1 MTTRTGLAFALLL
14 FVGGSAI
21 AADAAQD
28 VIEPDRPDL
37 TTGSHLVAPGI
48 VQFEVGFLYT
58 RPFEGRRVSGSP
70 ITLRIGLRDWLEAR
84 AGFDG
89 LLVAADAGGRTTG
102 IGNVQLGAKIRIWP
116 DSQGQGRLSVN
127 PQLTL
132 GTASPEKGFGSGQ
145 SDFAIAALFGF
156 DLGPRGHLD
165 LNYGVGAIGSGEGDA
180 RFVQHLVS
188 ASASVSVGERWN
200 PYFEMFRISRE
211 SPDGAPNV
219 SINTGVLY
227 VLKPRLALDGGMAF
241 GVSDDAP
248 AFAAFGGFSIALG
261 GSSSTAQ
268 QTKPL
273 RTARTTSLTR
283 PAAGRR
289 GYAPGHRFPVE

>member
-1 MTTRTGLAFALLL
+1 MTTRTGLALALLL
-14 FVGGSAI
+14 FLGGSA

-70 ITLRIGLRDWLEAR
+70 ITLRVGVRDWLEAR

-89 LLVAADAGGRTTG
+89 LLVAADADGRTTG
-102 IGNVQLGAKIRIWP
+102 IGNVQLGAKIRVWP
-116 DSQGQGRLSVN
+116 DSHGQGIFSIN

-165 LNYGVGAIGSGEGDA
+165 LNYGLGAIGGGEGEA
-180 RFVQHLVS
+180 RFAQHLAS
-188 ASASVSVGERWN
+188 ASASVSVGDRWN
-200 PYFEMFRISRE
+200 PYFEMFSISRE
-211 SPDGAPNV
+211 SPDATPNV
-219 SINTGVLY
+219 SIDTGVLFT
-227 VLKPRLALDGGMAF
+227 LKSRLVLDGGVAF
-241 GVSDDAP
+241 GLSDAAP
-248 AFAAFGGFSIALG
+248 AFAAFGGLSIALG
-261 GSSSTAQ
+261 GLSSAAQ
-268 QTKPL
+268 QTRPL
-273 RTARTTSLTR
+273 RTAQTIARRRRDADTR
-283 PAAGRR
+283 HGQ
-289 GYAPGHRFPVE
+289 GFPIE